1 MVRLAIVKTRSP
13 IGRLSTD
20 GMEFRFSTMTINHHS
35 WLLRQTHMHYYSN
48 TGKCGQ
54 ANLCASLGFALV
66 CSAAKRVTLQHAAHS
81 HNVQMRQPWHLLQIC
96 MDSGKT
102 QAVNREPDK
111 RMVLTLLFQYV
122 PTIRPY

>member
-1 MVRLAIVKTRSP
+1 MDRLAIVKTSSP

-54 ANLCASLGFALV
+54 ANQCACLGFALV
-66 CSAAKRVTLQHAAHS
+66 CSAAKESYTRTRCTRPHCANEAALAPAEDLHGFRE
-81 HNVQMRQPWHLLQIC
+81 N
-96 MDSGKT
+96 T
-102 QAVNREPDK
+102 QAVNREQDK
-111 RMVLTLLFQYV
+111 RMVTLLFQYV